1 MGSPSACEQCGK
13 KFKVFTKRK
22 KCLHCMTVVCKYCYA
37 PHLTTKHPSA
47 ALRMTPSSQSSHA
60 TRQHHARDSHS
71 HAAQHG
77 RATIG
82 TAYEIRGER
91 ASGFDDEDDV
101 HFLSPIH
108 ANDSRTAMKY
118 EEDLLLDGVEH
129 VNVMS
134 GVDDEDDD
142 DDEDEEEE
150 EDDDDGEEEEEDD
163 AEDEDEA
170 YLVGDDSSNH
180 NENNREKHQRAAA
193 GRFHKRRMSMEEQH
207 YQYAEFLQIQNAVA
221 TWARKERDATRKQ
234 RVAERDSCYSMTPIP
249 NVRSTREYQEREI
262 FVVSYTVAITL
273 LVWGVHAVVCFM
285 YIRARGEIVP
295 FVLLE

>member
-47 ALRMTPSSQSSHA
+47 TLRMTPSSQASHA
-60 TRQHHARDSHS
+60 MIRQHARDPR
-71 HAAQHG
+71 AAHHGSGMG

-82 TAYEIRGER
+82 MTYEIRDEHGSS
-91 ASGFDDEDDV
+91 SGLLDDEDDV

-108 ANDSRTAMKY
+108 ANDSSAALEY
-118 EEDLLLDGVEH
+118 DEDMLLDGVEH
-129 VNVMS
+129 VEIMS
-134 GVDDEDDD
+134 GGDDEDDD
-142 DDEDEEEE
+142 DEGE
-150 EDDDDGEEEEEDD
+150 DDDGEEEEDGD
-163 AEDEDEA
+163 AEDEDEDEP
-170 YLVGDDSSNH
+170 YLVGDDDNNDS
-180 NENNREKHQRAAA
+180 NREKQRRT

-262 FVVSYTVAITL
+262 FVVSYTVTITL
-273 LVWGVHAVVCFM
+273 FVWGMYALGCFA